1 MFVHRNGLSL
11 RQKTSV
17 ALKDPSMLIDKLVP
31 YTLHVKPFVAK
42 YNYSPANI
50 TTMDDMPVWL
60 DMFSDTITQDK
71 TG

>member
-11 RQKTSV
+11 RQKASV

-31 YTLHVKPFVAK
+31 YTLHVEGFVAK

-50 TTMDDMPVWL
+50 ITVDDMPVGWICSL
-60 DMFSDTITQDK
+60 TQYDK